1 MKDRNTALESKLCG
15 DWQQI
20 FKEFRVRNAMGVF
33 VLTHVSSR
41 DMSFAAFFVKK
52 KKKCPAQFEKCGK

>member
-15 DWQQI
+15 DWKQI
-20 FKEFRVRNAMGVF
+20 FKEFRVKNAMGVF
-33 VLTHVSSR
+33 VLTHVSTSR

-52 KKKCPAQFEKCGK
+52 KKKEMSSSI